1 LENAFLKGGTSV
13 KNFIRIGG
21 IILIA
26 FSVLLSSTWTFASE
40 EGISKTQG
48 RIMGID
54 FKKNIMVVN
63 EKTFIWNKSTIFN
76 NDKESVIG
84 IEKFKTKSWV
94 FIEGEP
100 GDKNTVIKRIYLLPK
115 HVGKKERHLY
125 PFMQ

>member
-1 LENAFLKGGTSV
+1 M

-26 FSVLLSSTWTFASE
+26 FSILASSTWTFATE
-40 EGISKTQG
+40 EVVSRTQG
-48 RIMGID
+48 PIMRID
-54 FKKNIMVVN
+54 LKKNVMVVN
-63 EKTFIWNKSTIFN
+63 EKTFIWNRSTIFN
-76 NDKESVIG
+76 DDKESVIG
-84 IEKFKTKSWV
+84 IERFKTKSWV

-100 GDKNTVIKRIYLLPK
+100 RDKDVVIKKIYLLPK

>member
-1 LENAFLKGGTSV
+1 V
-13 KNFIRIGG
+13 KNFIVTGG

-26 FSVLLSSTWTFASE
+26 FSILPFSTWTFASE

-48 RIMGID
+48 PIMSID

-76 NDKESVIG
+76 DDKESIIG
-84 IEKFKTKSWV
+84 IEKFKPKSWV
-94 FIEGEP
+94 FIEGEK
-100 GDKNTVIKRIYLLPK
+100 GDKYIVIKKVYLIPK
-115 HVGKKERHLY
+115 YVDKKERHLY